1 GQPGCSYSSD
11 VTGVVMT
18 SDMPP
23 VGVIAGRYRIERRLG
38 RGGMGSVWRAQHLRL
53 HSPVAVKLIDRALA
67 QSEEARA
74 RFLREA
80 QAAAMLR
87 SPHVVQILDHG
98 IDHGV
103 PYIAMELLE
112 GESLAERLARGG
124 KLTPQHT
131 ARIMTHVARAMSR
144 AHGAGIVH
152 RDLKPDNVF
161 LVQNDDEEIA
171 KVLDFGI
178 AKSDEVSSV
187 PTTSTRAGAV
197 MGSPHYMAPE
207 QVEASEQLDHR
218 ADLWAMAVMTFEC
231 ITGVKPFDSPTLGGV
246 LVHICAKPIPV
257 PSALTNVP
265 PGFDA
270 WFHRATQREPGMRF
284 QSAKEQAEALRA
296 LVGLN
301 ANAETAPIHL
311 ELSAMQLRVSP
322 GLATPAAVPA
332 AAPASVSSH
341 SLPELPRTRLRWPL
355 LAAAAAV
362 LIGGLAYQLGTL
374 GALTP
379 PNTRSA
385 AQGQGHVVTPAPRTA
400 AIANLPELD
409 LAASAQGSLNAIPA
423 LTPELD
429 PATELPSEPPTAA
442 KPALK
447 RALGNN
453 KPRGATQRKVAATSA
468 SRNPTDL
475 GF

>member
-1 GQPGCSYSSD
+1 
-11 VTGVVMT
+11 MT

-38 RGGMGSVWRAQHLRL
+38 RGGMGSVWRAEHLQL

-67 QSEEARA
+67 ESEEARA

-80 QAAAMLR
+80 QSAAMLR

-112 GESLAERLARGG
+112 GESLAERIARGG
-124 KLTPQHT
+124 KLTPQHIG
-131 ARIMTHVARAMSR
+131 RIMMHVARAMSR
-144 AHGAGIVH
+144 AHAAGIVH

-178 AKSDEVSSV
+178 AKADATLSV
-187 PTTSTRAGAV
+187 PSTSTRAGAV

-231 ITGVKPFDSPTLGGV
+231 ITGVKPFDSSTLGGV
-246 LVHICAKPIPV
+246 LLHICAKPIPV
-257 PSALTNVP
+257 PSSLTNVP

-270 WFHRATQREPGMRF
+270 WFQRATQREPDLRF
-284 QSAKEQAEALRA
+284 QSAKELSEALRVV
-296 LVGLN
+296 VGLSG
-301 ANAETAPIHL
+301 NAETAAVRL
-311 ELSAMQLRVSP
+311 DLSAMQLRMPVA
-322 GLATPAAVPA
+322 GFDTPARGRVSS
-332 AAPASVSSH
+332 ASVSSIPGVRRMRW
-341 SLPELPRTRLRWPL
+341 LWPL
-355 LAAAAAV
+355 VAAASAVIVGAA
-362 LIGGLAYQLGTL
+362 AYQLGSR
-374 GALTP
+374 GSPQA
-379 PNTRSA
+379 SA
-385 AQGQGHVVTPAPRTA
+385 ALQGHVVTPAPREATPKAFDSEVA
-400 AIANLPELD
+400 APSIA
-409 LAASAQGSLNAIPA
+409 AAQGSLNAIPA
-423 LTPELD
+423 LDPALD
-429 PATELPSEPPTAA
+429 PATAPRGDLLRGILPEEAPA
-442 KPALK
+442 KPAAK
-447 RALGNN
+447 RALAN
-453 KPRGATQRKVAATSA
+453 KRPHAAPRRAAASSA
-468 SRNPTDL
+468 APSHTDL